1 MIYFISSLSFLVGLH
16 FILAPAQSENFLFSE
31 PTEPNF
37 NDLVD
42 DAILNLSEDDPL
54 NNAYLNPD
62 EVTWDVFDPAL
73 NPINQDEADALINPN
88 DHFAGPNLFDLAN
101 LPDSCGSKDSLTN
114 GVLRARDGASCS
126 PRKDRVNLPNGPF
139 QDPSVLPLP
148 SESLDEGN
156 IEEGDLGFGAF
167 IRNRFS
173 VTPLEPNPQICDPRI
188 FGLSNV
194 PMCNNP
200 LTGSVAK
207 EPSQIYQYKLIN
219 AVSCRCFVSSCQGE
233 Y

>member
-1 MIYFISSLSFLVGLH
+1 MIFFFSSLSFLVGLH
-16 FILAPAQSENFLFSE
+16 FILAPARSEKFLFSE

-37 NDLVD
+37 NDLGDV
-42 DAILNLSEDDPL
+42 AIFNLGEDDPL

-62 EVTWDVFDPAL
+62 EFTWDVFDPAL
-73 NPINQDEADALINPN
+73 NPINQDEADTLIN
-88 DHFAGPNLFDLAN
+88 LAK
-101 LPDSCGSKDSLTN
+101 LPDSCGTKDSLTN

-126 PRKDRVNLPNGPF
+126 PRKDHVNLPNGPF

-148 SESLDEGN
+148 SESLDGGN
-156 IEEGDLGFGAF
+156 IEEGDLGFGTF
-167 IRNRFS
+167 MRNRFS
-173 VTPLEPNPQICDPRI
+173 VAPLEPNPQICDPRI
-188 FGLSNV
+188 FGLSDV

-219 AVSCRCFVSSCQGE
+219 AVACRCFISSRQGE